1 MELPIEARQAQKVVG
16 LLNYLTEVDH
26 KKISERVKELSK
38 DILERTSSFRP
49 MPKEVIERQILL
61 ACIDDL
67 SWLSISLDHQEEM
80 IEMHQGISRCVL
92 AFYAVWLKSQITFY
106 PGKRPEDIGDDGS
119 LVKAFME
126 TSKYYSKVKSF
137 DQCYKQLFDL
147 LTVEHI
153 STIAKVLK
161 EEGL

>member
-1 MELPIEARQAQKVVG
+1 MELPIKVRQAQKIAE

-26 KKISERVKELSK
+26 KKINERFKELTK
-38 DILERTSSFRP
+38 DVLERTKSFRP
-49 MPKEVIERQILL
+49 MPKELIEKQILL

-67 SWLSISLDHQEEM
+67 SWLSISLGHQEEM
-80 IEMHQGISRCVL
+80 IELHQSISKCVL
-92 AFYAVWLKSQITFY
+92 AINAIWLKSQITFC

-119 LVKAFME
+119 LVKAFKE
-126 TSKYYSKVKSF
+126 TSKYYSKIKSF
-137 DQCYKQLFDL
+137 DQCYKQLLDL